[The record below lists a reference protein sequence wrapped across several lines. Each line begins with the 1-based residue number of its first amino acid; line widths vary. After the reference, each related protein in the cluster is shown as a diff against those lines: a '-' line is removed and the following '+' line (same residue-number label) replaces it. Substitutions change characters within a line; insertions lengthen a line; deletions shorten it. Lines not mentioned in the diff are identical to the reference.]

1 MKALSE
7 WFQDNNIDIDSGR
20 VVVSNSVVSYGKAF
34 PTWQKLHLI
43 DVLSTFCKYNWGL
56 GKT

>member
-20 VVVSNSVVSYGKAF
+20 VVLVEA
-34 PTWQKLHLI
+34 PAWE
-43 DVLSTFCKYNWGL
+43 
-56 GKT
+56 

>member
-20 VVVSNSVVSYGKAF
+20 VVVSNSAVSYGKAF
-34 PTWQKLHLI
+34 PWQKLHLI

>member
-34 PTWQKLHLI
+34 PSWHKLHLI
-43 DVLSTFCKYNWGL
+43 DVLSTFCKYNCGL